1 MLRRFLLIFA
11 AFLIALPAFPAARL
25 TYQLNGVSVPVAWP
39 STAFPLR
46 YEVDRRVV
54 SMRPGF
60 DDTIGRAFNEWT
72 TTPDATI
79 TFESQGVG
87 DVQAGKDGV
96 NSISLADDL
105 FANQKFFA
113 VTTNWYDD
121 SGKMTEADIQIDTG
135 TFTNGAC
142 DMQSLIAHEIGHF
155 LGLDHSGV
163 LSAVMYPYI
172 AKAPVPS
179 LDSDDR
185 VAISTLYP
193 KLSSAAG
200 ATLQGQVTGDGG
212 GIFAAQVVA
221 MNDRGEPVATGLT
234 DQNGNFEIDNVPSGT
249 YRLYAEPL
257 DGPVSVSNLSG
268 VWRTAKTA
276 SFPTQFADGGAAV
289 TVAPGKVYGNLFVNA
304 GGTTQLNPKWIGAF
318 APETNNISL
327 SAAPVV
333 LKPGETVA
341 IAIGGDGFT
350 SGMTTFE
357 IPSPSIRRMTDF
369 SYGSNYV
376 YATFSVSPTMQP
388 GSVAV
393 LVKSGNDTAALTG
406 GIRVAGAVPVH
417 GRAAGR

>member
-1 MLRRFLLIFA
+1 MLRRFLPIA

-25 TYQLNGVSVPVAWP
+25 TYQVNGVSVPVSWP
-39 STAFPLR
+39 ASSFPLH
-46 YEVDRRVV
+46 YEIDRRVT
-54 SMRPGF
+54 SLRPGF
-60 DDTIGRAFNEWT
+60 DDTIGQAFGEWT
-72 TTPDATI
+72 SIPDAKVA
-79 TFESQGVG
+79 FQSQGVA

-135 TFTNGAC
+135 TFTNNAC
-142 DMQSLIAHEIGHF
+142 DMQALVAHEIGHF
-155 LGLDHSGV
+155 LGLDHSAV

-172 AKAPVPS
+172 GKSAVPS

-193 KLSSAAG
+193 KTPSGLG
-200 ATLQGQVTGDGG
+200 ATLQGHVSGDGG

-234 DQNGNFEIDNVPSGT
+234 DQNGDFRIDNVPAGT

-257 DGPVSVSNLSG
+257 DGPVSVANLSG
-268 VWRTAKTA
+268 IWRTAKA
-276 SFPTQFADGGAAV
+276 QSFPTEFADDGAAINV
-289 TVAPGKVYGNLFVNA
+289 TSGNVYGNLFVNA

-318 APETNNISL
+318 APDTNNISL
-327 SAAPVV
+327 AASPVV
-333 LKPGETVA
+333 LHPGETVA
-341 IAIGGDGFT
+341 IAVGGDGFT

-357 IPSPSIRRMTDF
+357 IPNPAIRRMTDF

-406 GIRVAGAVPVH
+406 GIRVAGAAPVH